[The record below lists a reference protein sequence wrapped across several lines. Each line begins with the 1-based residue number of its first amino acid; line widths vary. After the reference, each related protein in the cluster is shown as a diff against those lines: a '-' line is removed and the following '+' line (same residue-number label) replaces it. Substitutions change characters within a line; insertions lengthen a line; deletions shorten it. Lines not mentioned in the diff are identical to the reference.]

1 MRIITIFRKGVR
13 MKTTKMSAILVLAL
27 GLMVCSTQIS
37 QAVPM
42 GTAFTYQGRLI
53 DANSAADGPYDLQ
66 FRLYDGPSDGNQLG
80 STIDIDELDIID
92 GYFTVALDFGAGIF
106 DGNDRYIEIGIRAG
120 GLSDV
125 TVYRMLSPR
134 QQITAT
140 PYALYAK
147 SGKPGPEGAKGDTG
161 DTGPMGPVGL

>member
-1 MRIITIFRKGVR
+1 MP
-13 MKTTKMSAILVLAL
+13 SHNLAH
-27 GLMVCSTQIS
+27 IK
-37 QAVPM
+37 
-42 GTAFTYQGRLI
+42 
-53 DANSAADGPYDLQ
+53 
-66 FRLYDGPSDGNQLG
+66 
-80 STIDIDELDIID
+80 IDELDIID